1 MAAPS
6 TKDRLR
12 QLLVLAWPVI
22 IARSAQAVIGFA
34 DTLMT
39 SPLGEEAIAATTSGA
54 MNVFAVAILPMGCVF
69 IVQSFAAQLHAKQ
82 DTAAMWRYAHYAL
95 LLALLAG
102 GLGVLAMPFVPGLL
116 ALLPHEAAVRAPM
129 GDYIGLRLWAL
140 GGMIGVEAIGNW
152 YGGRE
157 NTTLHMRASLLA
169 MVLNV
174 ALNYLLIEGH
184 LGAPALGVRGA
195 AIASVLA
202 TYAAFGYLLL
212 VFLAERRQ
220 APPMGPLR
228 LSEFTRMV
236 RFGLPN
242 GMNWFL
248 EFAAFLFFLD
258 VVVADLGTVPLAA
271 MMIVFHVN
279 SISFMP
285 AFGLSSAGAI
295 LSGQAIGA
303 GRHDEVPAIARLTTQ
318 VAAVWMGAVGLLY
331 FSLPDLILRN
341 FAPPTANA
349 DALVE
354 LGGAMLRIS
363 VAWQLFD
370 AVAMVTGETLRSAGD
385 TSWCMWARL
394 SIAWFVF
401 TPLSYATV
409 SASGGDP
416 LVAVWC
422 LVGYLALLAGVLY
435 WRFRGGKWR
444 EIELTEDAVV

>member
-1 MAAPS
+1 MDDAGKQS
-6 TKDRLR
+6 RLR
-12 QLLVLAWPVI
+12 QLLLLAWPVI
-22 IARSAQAVIGFA
+22 VARSAQAVIGFA

-69 IVQSFAAQLHAKQ
+69 IVQSFASQLHAKR
-82 DTAAMWRYAHYAL
+82 DHAAMWRYAHYAL
-95 LLALLAG
+95 LRALLAG
-102 GLGVLAMPFVPGLL
+102 GLGVLAMPFVGSLL
-116 ALLPHEAAVRAPM
+116 ALLPHEEAVRLPM
-129 GDYIGLRLWAL
+129 SDYISLRLWAL

-157 NTTLHMRASLLA
+157 NTSLHMRASLIA

-174 ALNYLLIEGH
+174 GLNYLLIQGH
-184 LGAPALGVRGA
+184 WGAPALGVRGA
-195 AIASVLA
+195 AIASVIA
-202 TYAAFGYLLL
+202 TYAGFAYLLL
-212 VFLAERRQ
+212 VFLSERRK
-220 APPMGPLR
+220 APAMGQLR
-228 LSEFTRMV
+228 LSEFWRML

-285 AFGLSSAGAI
+285 AFGLASAGAI
-295 LSGQAIGA
+295 LSGQAIGSD
-303 GRHDEVPAIARLTTQ
+303 RHDEVPAIAKLTTQ
-318 VAAVWMGAVGLLY
+318 VACVWMGAVGLLY
-331 FSLPDLILRN
+331 FSMPDLVLRN

-354 LGGAMLRIS
+354 LGGAMLRVS

-385 TSWCMWARL
+385 TKWCMWARL
-394 SIAWFVF
+394 GIAWLLFA
-401 TPLSYATV
+401 PLSYSSV
-409 SASGGDP
+409 SWSGGDP
-416 LVAVWC
+416 LVAIWC
-422 LVGYLALLAGVLY
+422 VVIYLGTLAAALH

-444 EIELTEDAVV
+444 EIGLTEDALV